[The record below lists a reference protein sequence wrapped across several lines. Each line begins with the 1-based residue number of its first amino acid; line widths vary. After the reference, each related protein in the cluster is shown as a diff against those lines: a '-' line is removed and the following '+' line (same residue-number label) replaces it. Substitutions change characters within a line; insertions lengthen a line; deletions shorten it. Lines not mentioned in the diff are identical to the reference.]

1 MKNTI
6 ISAWKKLAAEK
17 KITSR
22 NTLTYIILR
31 SENYTEA
38 LYYIKKAFSPIK
50 NHTKI
55 LLGGRKP
62 YDCVWIGINRD
73 IRLLSFPGYQDMK
86 EEKVR
91 SRFREFGIEP
101 TKEQIQKFIN
111 IMQECIMRLK

>member
-1 MKNTI
+1 MKNII

-22 NTLTYIILR
+22 NTLTYIVLR

-38 LYYIKKAFSPIK
+38 LYYIKKSFTPIK

-55 LLGGRKP
+55 LRGRKP
-62 YDCVWIGINRD
+62 YDCLWTGLNRD
-73 IRLLSFPGYQDMK
+73 IDLLSFPSFQHIK
-86 EEKVR
+86 EERIR